1 MGGGR
6 NGGGGMGARG
16 VDFWC
21 GAGEGLGFL
30 AGPRGGRMVY
40 HTHMVSESVSLKNVN
55 VERMSEKD

>member
-30 AGPRGGRMVY
+30 AGPTGGENG
-40 HTHMVSESVSLKNVN
+40 VSYAYGK
-55 VERMSEKD
+55 